1 MICRYNGFPITNEAF
16 QLGKPLKMKKAML
29 LAVALGSLMQNAGA
43 EEFRVQ
49 MGGEKI
55 IYIETSKDEEFD
67 RRDYDQYMRER
78 GYDYESHYRANR
90 KLRERVRNLELAVR
104 QLQDTVYDLQN
115 AEPTPPPVTTP
126 QTQYSCILKTH
137 KGTFTGIGLTKLEAT
152 GKAAQQCESKI
163 DAFWCDIDKVKC
175 DAN

>member
-1 MICRYNGFPITNEAF
+1 
-16 QLGKPLKMKKAML
+16 MKKAML
-29 LAVALGSLMQNAGA
+29 LAAALGSLMQNAGA

-55 IYIETSKDEEFD
+55 IYIETSREDEFD

-78 GYDYESHYRANR
+78 GYDYESHYHANR
-90 KLRERVRNLELAVR
+90 RLRERVRNLELAVR

-115 AEPTPPPVTTP
+115 AEPTPPPVTAP

-163 DAFWCDIDKVKC
+163 GAFWCDIDEVKC